1 LFAKQESTQS
11 VKEDIMLNLVCPF
24 CGKTH
29 GDRDAYVKCV
39 NTCST
44 KEKQKEEE
52 HRQKKLKDEV
62 ASRKQE
68 LKDAQNTYL
77 DKINRFT
84 KDYPNELIEYELPNL
99 RICSTGDSFINDF
112 LKEWDRVWR
121 R

>member
-1 LFAKQESTQS
+1 MKNFT
-11 VKEDIMLNLVCPF
+11 CPF
-24 CGKTH
+24 CGKTYDN
-29 GDRDAYVKCV
+29 GDAYVKCV

-44 KEKQKEEE
+44 QEKQREEE
-52 HRQKKLKDEV
+52 LLKKKLQDEV

-77 DKINRFT
+77 EKINRFT
-84 KDYPNELIEYELPNL
+84 KDYPNELIEFELPNL
-99 RICSTGDSFINDF
+99 RIYSTGDSFINDF